1 MNNRLRSSVTLT
13 YVLHVFIQGVGTGT
27 ATLEAKL
34 SQQLVGMC
42 HDPLFQVF
50 LHVFNSYYSL
60 YRGRRM
66 GILRG
71 YGIGNKLQRLIQ
83 RFWYE
88 QLVVTRDGRF
98 YGWPFRTE
106 RGVT

>member
-1 MNNRLRSSVTLT
+1 
-13 YVLHVFIQGVGTGT
+13 
-27 ATLEAKL
+27 
-34 SQQLVGMC
+34 
-42 HDPLFQVF
+42 
-50 LHVFNSYYSL
+50 
-60 YRGRRM
+60 M